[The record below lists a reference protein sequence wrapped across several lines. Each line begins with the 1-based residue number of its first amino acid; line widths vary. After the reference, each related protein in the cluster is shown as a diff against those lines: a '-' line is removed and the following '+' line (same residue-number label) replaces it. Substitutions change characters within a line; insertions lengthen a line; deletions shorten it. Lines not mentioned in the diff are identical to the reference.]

1 MRRFL
6 TLFAAVLA
14 LTTVVMATQ
23 ATLAVGHSR
32 VKVEVLVRG
41 APIHGANGLAVGSH
55 GRLYVA
61 SVFGREIVVVNSR
74 TGRILDRLGPDEGYN
89 GADDLTIGP
98 DGSLY
103 WTDILAGNVGRL
115 ETDGT
120 ITWQYVAP
128 FVNPITFSDDGR
140 LFVAQAFYG
149 DALYELDPELAAP
162 AKLMMT
168 GSGIPPF
175 LDQFNGF
182 DFGPDGMLY
191 APHPF
196 LGSIVR
202 VDVDAGTQE
211 VVANGLPFPV
221 AVKFDAKGRLYAA
234 LQDAGTVVH
243 VKLPTGKTRVVARLE
258 PGLDNLAFD
267 ACGRLFVSHG
277 GNGHI
282 WRILLNSHRRHHRCV
297 ELLVR
302 GGLVS
307 PGGIAVMPSKHG
319 GERLYVADG
328 WEMKKYDGRSG
339 RYEGV
344 IRQSFVGASIISP
357 VTVSP
362 DGANLIVSSWFSNAV
377 QIWDPKKSTE
387 VDRWDDFVVPM
398 NAIRFGDDLIVAELL
413 TVPGQVVRQ
422 APDGTRT
429 LLAGPI
435 FVPTGLAASDDDLW
449 VADSAAGVVFQLVA
463 DGVDLATPV
472 PVAGGL
478 AQPEGLA
485 LDRDGTL
492 LVVEAGAGRLTR
504 IDLATG
510 ATSIVA
516 DRLALGA
523 EGSVNVPPTWFFN
536 GVAVGSRGAIYVT
549 GDKRDLVY
557 RIAVRRH

>member
-14 LTTVVMATQ
+14 LMTVVMATQ

-89 GADDLTIGP
+89 GADDLTFGP

-103 WTDILAGNVGRL
+103 WTDILAGKVGRL

-120 ITWQYVAP
+120 MTWQYVAP

-429 LLAGPI
+429 TARRPDLRADGSRRERRRPLGGRLGRRRRVPARRRRRRPCHAGARGRRPG
-435 FVPTGLAASDDDLW
+435 PARGAGARPRRH
-449 VADSAAGVVFQLVA
+449 AAGRGGRGRAPDAHRPRHRRDQHRGRSSCAWSGGIGQRAADVVLQR
-463 DGVDLATPV
+463 GR
-472 PVAGGL
+472 GG
-478 AQPEGLA
+478 QP
-485 LDRDGTL
+485 
-492 LVVEAGAGRLTR
+492 
-504 IDLATG
+504 
-510 ATSIVA
+510 
-516 DRLALGA
+516 
-523 EGSVNVPPTWFFN
+523 
-536 GVAVGSRGAIYVT
+536 
-549 GDKRDLVY
+549 
-557 RIAVRRH
+557 RRHLRDR